1 MMLII
6 PIKPMILVLSL
17 LSGVVLLGFIGS
29 SLLDGKK
36 PFITRGEARQRLV
49 KQSSSSA
56 SSGHKD
62 PLQVSSALA
71 Q

>member
-36 PFITRGEARQRLV
+36 LHQLPN
-49 KQSSSSA
+49 
-56 SSGHKD
+56 
-62 PLQVSSALA
+62 LA
-71 Q
+71 M